1 MIRLANPCYT
11 PSPLSHPPPPPP
23 HLHPFIILPM
33 CSTAQ
38 YSICMLSCSF
48 RSSSYFVKTVYIS
61 PFNCVIISAAAV
73 HQFSASTS
81 IHSLYIH
88 PQPLHPPSASTVPPS
103 SASTPILGTASP
115 VLSLYIQL
123 QPPCPSSAS
132 TTSASTSSASTS
144 SASTP
149 ILSLYIQPQP
159 HSCLN
164 FCCIFSLVKTLICE
178 LM

>member
-1 MIRLANPCYT
+1 MSLRRVFT
-11 PSPLSHPPPPPP
+11 
-23 HLHPFIILPM
+23 FIAG
-33 CSTAQ
+33 SSGRAVQ
-38 YSICMLSCSF
+38 YMLSCSF

-88 PQPLHPPSASTVPPS
+88 PQPLHPPSASTVPPC

-164 FCCIFSLVKTLICE
+164 FRAYFRSLKHLFVN
-178 LM
+178 

>member
-1 MIRLANPCYT
+1 M
-11 PSPLSHPPPPPP
+11 H
-23 HLHPFIILPM
+23 
-33 CSTAQ
+33 STAQ
-38 YSICMLSCSF
+38 YSICMSSCSF

-88 PQPLHPPSASTVPPS
+88 PQPLHPPSASMVPPS

-115 VLSLYIQL
+115 VLSLHIQL
-123 QPPCPSSAS
+123 QSPCASSAS
-132 TTSASTSSASTS
+132 TPSASTS

-149 ILSLYIQPQP
+149 ILRLYIQLQP
-159 HSCLN
+159 HSLPQ
-164 FCCIFSLVKTLICE
+164 FSCIFSLVNPSFKHLFVN
-178 LM
+178 

>member
-1 MIRLANPCYT
+1 MYVVLFF
-11 PSPLSHPPPPPP
+11 S
-23 HLHPFIILPM
+23 FIFLFCKNCIY
-33 CSTAQ
+33 C
-38 YSICMLSCSF
+38 
-48 RSSSYFVKTVYIS
+48 IS
-61 PFNCVIISAAAV
+61 PFNRVIISAAAV

-88 PQPLHPPSASTVPPS
+88 PQPLHPPSASTVPPC

-115 VLSLYIQL
+115 VLSLYIQP

-132 TTSASTSSASTS
+132 TTSASTS

-164 FCCIFSLVKTLICE
+164 FCCIFSLVKTIICE